1 MASFQMNV
9 LVFSVILL
17 IGSLAMIAFMLK
29 KNIMTQTWPPT
40 VGECPDYW
48 SLTGTVC
55 TAPLSGNIGDN
66 KVSTIDKKNYT
77 FTDLTGATGSSGKT
91 YSGDCGYQKWANAH
105 AISWDGITN
114 AKNLCV

>member
-1 MASFQMNV
+1 MASFQINV
-9 LVFSVILL
+9 LIFAVIFLV
-17 IGSLAMIAFMLK
+17 GSLVLIAFMLK

-55 TAPLSGNIGDN
+55 TAPTTGNIGDK
-66 KVSTIDKKNYT
+66 KVNTINTKNFT
-77 FTDLTGATGSSGKT
+77 FTGVTGESYT
-91 YSGDCGYQKWANAH
+91 GDCGYQKWANAH

-114 AKNLCV
+114 AKNLCVK